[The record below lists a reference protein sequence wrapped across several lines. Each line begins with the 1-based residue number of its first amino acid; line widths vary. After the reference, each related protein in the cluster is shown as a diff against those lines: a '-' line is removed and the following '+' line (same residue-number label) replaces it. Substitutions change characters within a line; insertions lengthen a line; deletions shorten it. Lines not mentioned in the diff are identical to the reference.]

1 MIKWKLIN
9 KKVAKEIGLR
19 YIEEFSILIIDL
31 AIIPPNISLYEFIEN
46 IQQQGIALKYEAD

>member
-9 KKVAKEIGLR
+9 EKVAKEIGLR
-19 YIEEFSILIIDL
+19 YVEKLGILIIDL

-46 IQQQGIALKYEAD
+46 IQQQEIALKYEAD